1 MLMTVSSTCRVW
13 MDEVERKGVV
23 HVKHGSC
30 LRLQVV
36 ASGEIA
42 KHNTSH
48 SYALSHTG
56 LALCLLALHLH
67 RIYLRYKH
75 ALPYTH
81 AFVLINSSF
90 SGAGMKSLFLSS
102 SAPCSHCG
110 SRESVCGRLVHK
122 RP

>member
-1 MLMTVSSTCRVW
+1 MTVSSTCRAG

-36 ASGEIA
+36 ASVIA

-56 LALCLLALHLH
+56 LALAFSF
-67 RIYLRYKH
+67 
-75 ALPYTH
+75 AFTPDLPE
-81 AFVLINSSF
+81 I
-90 SGAGMKSLFLSS
+90 
-102 SAPCSHCG
+102 
-110 SRESVCGRLVHK
+110 
-122 RP
+122 